1 MIKQIIL
8 DIGYVL
14 VDYRPTQMLM
24 DHGYSLEQA
33 HIFERKVFD
42 SPYWAILDL
51 GTLSQEQVI
60 EGYSMIYPEDA
71 GDIEWFITHGEL
83 MYIPRPAV
91 WDLVHKCKEKGY
103 GIYILSNYSA
113 DLLEKHTKGASFWE
127 DADGK
132 VVSYQVHMAKPDERI
147 YRHLLR
153 TYGLDPSECIFYDDR
168 QENTE
173 AARKCGI
180 EAVTITSEAHILEEL
195 QKRLDHYGE

>member
-24 DHGYSLEQA
+24 DHGYSPEQA
-33 HIFERKVFD
+33 RIFEQKVFD

-60 EGYSMIYPEDA
+60 EGYSMVYPEDA
-71 GDIEWFITHGEL
+71 KGIEWFITHGEL
-83 MYIPRPAV
+83 MHIPRPAV

-180 EAVTITSEAHILEEL
+180 EAVTITSEAHILQEL

>member
-83 MYIPRPAV
+83 MHIPRPAV

-127 DADGK
+127 DVDGK

-180 EAVTITSEAHILEEL
+180 EAVTITSEAHILQEL